1 MAVLGFGYNTRPLY
15 DVYRQ
20 GYMAA
25 RRGAPPADRFA
36 YLGLVSVA
44 LTEQKAR
51 ERAEFI
57 ASYLRTSA
65 IVAPAFRNPPGYL
78 SVEDNARLLAGQTPP
93 RSFTRDGRKIDMR
106 TASVQ
111 ELIDAAIMFC
121 GTPDQVY
128 DQITDFCDH
137 CGGMGNLLMM
147 GHAGSLSHDE
157 TVDNLTLFAKEVLP
171 RLKAYEQPSVEVVT
185 AA

>member
-1 MAVLGFGYNTRPLY
+1 RFG
-15 DVYRQ
+15 
-20 GYMAA
+20 
-25 RRGAPPADRFA
+25 
-36 YLGLVSVA
+36 YLGLVAVGSS
-44 LTEQKAR
+44 EQKAR
-51 ERAEFI
+51 ERAEYI
-57 ASYLRTSA
+57 ASYLRSSA
-65 IVAPAFRNPPGYL
+65 IVSPAFRNPPGYL
-78 SVEDNARLLAGQTPP
+78 SIEDNARLLTGKAPGRSMTKAGRP
-93 RSFTRDGRKIDMR
+93 IDMR

-128 DQITDFCDH
+128 DQIVDFCEH

-157 TVDNLTLFAKEVLP
+157 TVDNITLFAKEVLP
-171 RLKAYEQPSVEVVT
+171 RLKEYKQPSVDVVS